1 MFKKWMDKIMLHFG
15 RLLIGCIVFTAAGIL
30 DAGDIVLPAR
40 ILSDATLLQAVNQR
54 RSVRSYQ
61 TKPVEYE
68 ALSWILEAADKAEF
82 MGREWGKLIVMI
94 DEAVYLYDRN
104 SHQLKADNQA
114 VPGLRMYPAPVS
126 LYLVPVSGEENDEL
140 WVWRG
145 MAGQAVYLGAA
156 ILNLA
161 TVTVRGV
168 GFPIGYAASSATWK
182 PREIEDDHMPAP
194 GSVMDASLESVIF
207 DENRTDRTNEKL
219 TESEILDLLWAVY
232 GYSMLEENNGRIHRT
247 VPSAHGKYPMKV
259 YLAEADGVYQYVPD
273 THAVQKIK
281 KGDVRSSI
289 VSASDIAGGD
299 KTAVLLIFLCDRNR
313 QASRQMALYEAGA
326 MAYNLQLA
334 GRALGRPVNSGM
346 ITSAGSIKKAL
357 GVGVT
362 EQLEPLLICSVSVS
376 GPAKTFGQYKDGS
389 YIGEVKSWPALKV
402 KVIVENGRLS
412 DIQIL
417 EDLSTPEF
425 SEQVI
430 NVLPGQMILKNG
442 IDVEAV
448 SGATLSS
455 ENLKK
460 AVTEALARA
469 Q

>member
-1 MFKKWMDKIMLHFG
+1 
-15 RLLIGCIVFTAAGIL
+15 
-30 DAGDIVLPAR
+30 
-40 ILSDATLLQAVNQR
+40 
-54 RSVRSYQ
+54 
-61 TKPVEYE
+61 
-68 ALSWILEAADKAEF
+68 
-82 MGREWGKLIVMI
+82 
-94 DEAVYLYDRN
+94 
-104 SHQLKADNQA
+104 
-114 VPGLRMYPAPVS
+114 
-126 LYLVPVSGEENDEL
+126 
-140 WVWRG
+140 
-145 MAGQAVYLGAA
+145 
-156 ILNLA
+156 
-161 TVTVRGV
+161 
-168 GFPIGYAASSATWK
+168 
-182 PREIEDDHMPAP
+182 
-194 GSVMDASLESVIF
+194 
-207 DENRTDRTNEKL
+207 
-219 TESEILDLLWAVY
+219 
-232 GYSMLEENNGRIHRT
+232 
-247 VPSAHGKYPMKV
+247 
-259 YLAEADGVYQYVPD
+259 
-273 THAVQKIK
+273 
-281 KGDVRSSI
+281 
-289 VSASDIAGGD
+289 
-299 KTAVLLIFLCDRNR
+299 
-313 QASRQMALYEAGA
+313 
-326 MAYNLQLA
+326 
-334 GRALGRPVNSGM
+334 M